1 MSTLMNTAF
10 GGKYLSLKEKI
21 MLPLLQSPAE
31 TIQESLE
38 RYYEE
43 FLKILPRIALAI
55 LVVILGIL
63 LAQLITNFYKRRF
76 QQKSEDPLMSRF
88 LAQAVKIILII
99 IAIML
104 ALQVAG
110 LDGIATGLL
119 TAVGGG
125 AIILGFAFQDIGKN
139 FLAGIILAFNR
150 PFNINDTIKIDDI
163 FGRVKQ
169 LNFRYSHIKTFDGRD
184 IYIPNSDVLTKP
196 VENYTADGFY
206 RVEFTVGIGY
216 EDDIEAAKQVIQQIL
231 DANDEL
237 VRDPEH
243 ENFVIE
249 DELAASTV
257 NLKVYFWVHTVDYRR
272 ASRVLRGMVIKQTKE
287 ALFEKG
293 FNLPADIKELKI
305 YGTED
310 AIPVKFRNSPEF
322 PKENS
327 E

>member
-1 MSTLMNTAF
+1 MFA
-10 GGKYLSLKEKI
+10 
-21 MLPLLQSPAE
+21 LLQSPTE
-31 TIQESLE
+31 TIQNSLE
-38 RYYEE
+38 VYYEE
-43 FLKILPRIALAI
+43 FLKVLPRVALAI
-55 LVVILGIL
+55 LVIILGVL
-63 LAQLITNFYKRRF
+63 LAQLLTNFYKKQF
-76 QQKSEDPLMSRF
+76 QKKSADPLMSRF

-104 ALQVAG
+104 ALRVAG

-163 FGRVKQ
+163 FGKVKE
-169 LNFRYSHIKTFDGRD
+169 LSFRYSHIKTFDGRD

-206 RVEFTVGIGY
+206 RVDFTVGIGY
-216 EDDIEAAKQVIQQIL
+216 EDDIGAAKKVIQEIL
-231 DANDEL
+231 DGNNEI
-237 VRDPEH
+237 VRDEFH

-257 NLKVYFWVHTVDYRR
+257 NLKVYFWVDTFDYRR
-272 ASRVLRGMVIKQTKE
+272 ASRVLRGMVIRQVKE
-287 ALFEKG
+287 ELFKKG

-310 AIPVKFRNSPEF
+310 AIPIKFRNSPEF
-322 PKENS
+322 PKEDKK
-327 E
+327 

>member
-1 MSTLMNTAF
+1 MHL
-10 GGKYLSLKEKI
+10 
-21 MLPLLQSPAE
+21 LLQTPTE
-31 TIQESLE
+31 TIHRSLLN
-38 RYYEE
+38 YYDE
-43 FLKILPRIALAI
+43 FLKILPRIALGV
-55 LVVILGIL
+55 LVIILGIL
-63 LAQLITNFYKRRF
+63 LAQLLTNFYKRRF
-76 QQKSEDPLMSRF
+76 QQKSEDPLMSKF
-88 LAQAVKIILII
+88 LAQAVKIVLII
-99 IAIML
+99 ITIML
-104 ALQVAG
+104 ALKVAG

-150 PFNINDTIKIDDI
+150 PFNINDTIKVDNI
-163 FGRVKQ
+163 FGKVKE
-169 LNFRYSHIKTFDGRD
+169 LSFRYSHIKTFDGRD

-206 RVEFTVGIGY
+206 RVDFTVGIGY
-216 EDDIEAAKQVIQQIL
+216 EDNIEAAKKVIQDIL

-237 VRDPEH
+237 MRDEFH

-257 NLKVYFWVHTVDYRR
+257 NLKVFFWVNTLDYRR
-272 ASRVLRGMVIKQTKE
+272 ASRVLRGLIIREVKE
-287 ALFEKG
+287 ALFKQG

-310 AIPVKFRNSPEF
+310 AIPIKFRNNPEISYED
-322 PKENS
+322 KK
-327 E
+327 